1 MEEISGGGSIYR
13 EEEENHVSATST
25 VSFDRR
31 KYFAHIYVEYGVI
44 QVV

>member
-1 MEEISGGGSIYR
+1 MEEISEGGSIYR
-13 EEEENHVSATST
+13 EEENHVSATST

-31 KYFAHIYVEYGVI
+31 KYFAHIYVKYGVI

>member
-1 MEEISGGGSIYR
+1 MEEISGGRSIYR
-13 EEEENHVSATST
+13 EEENHVSPTLT

-31 KYFAHIYVEYGVI
+31 KYFAHICVEYGVM